1 MEDDGVDLSGEQVEK
16 LIHFQD
22 LTMIE
27 DLHRCKVILERYQW
41 NIESAVTDTLNER
54 DVVDAHFTT
63 PVQPNNTE
71 PRMPS
76 MNLTPRDQ
84 HLSFPA
90 IFSSSVYVTTSSGP
104 QGVVQWI
111 SYAFMLPFRYFF
123 TTVFN
128 ILKFA
133 YRLFWP
139 DPRQNVTDPVGD
151 VMAFINKFKD
161 DFGNTH
167 PVFYQGSYSQA
178 INDAKRELRFLLV
191 YLHDDSLRNS
201 MVFCRETLC
210 NPNVVNFINSKVLF
224 WACNVSSPEGY
235 RVSRTIRVI
244 KYPFLSLIV
253 LRENN
258 SMTVVA
264 RIEGL
269 VDSQELIRRLQRA
282 IEVNEQAVTS
292 IRRERERRNA
302 DKELREQQD
311 QAYYASLKADQE
323 KDRKKQEA
331 QRIIEEQELEKR
343 EQAAASNRLLMEL
356 EKEKDEARVLIPPEP
371 PANAEDTVRIIL
383 TVPSGAHLER
393 RFNKHTS
400 LKYLY
405 YFILCHESCPDDF
418 KVLMNFPKGEIC
430 CIPTKDGPDPPTF
443 SEVGLDKSVRLFV
456 HDNQA

>member
-1 MEDDGVDLSGEQVEK
+1 MEDDGVDLTGEQVEK

-27 DLHRCKVILERYQW
+27 DLTRCKVILQRHQW

-54 DVVDAHFTT
+54 DVVDSSFTP

-71 PRMPS
+71 PRMPN

-84 HLSFPA
+84 H
-90 IFSSSVYVTTSSGP
+90 VYVTTSSGP
-104 QGVVQWI
+104 QGVAQWI
-111 SYAFMLPFRYFF
+111 SYAFLLPFRYIF
-123 TTVFN
+123 TTVFS

-151 VMAFINKFKD
+151 VMAFIQKFKE

-167 PVFYQGSYSQA
+167 PVFYQGSYKQA
-178 INDAKRELRFLLV
+178 INDAKKELRFLLV
-191 YLHDDSLRNS
+191 YLHDENVASSL
-201 MVFCRETLC
+201 VFCRETLC
-210 NPNVVNFINSKVLF
+210 DPNVVNFINSKVLF

-235 RVSRTIRVI
+235 RVSRTVRVV

-258 SMTVVA
+258 TMTVVA

-269 VDSQELIRRLQRA
+269 VDSQELTRRLQRA
-282 IEVNEQAVTS
+282 IEVNEHAVLS
-292 IRRERERRNA
+292 IRRDRERRNA

-323 KDRKKQEA
+323 KERKKQEA
-331 QRIIEEQELEKR
+331 LRIIEEQEMEKR
-343 EQAAASNRLLMEL
+343 EQAAESNRLLMEL
-356 EKEKDEARVLIPPEP
+356 EKEKSEARLMLPAEP
-371 PANAEDTVRIIL
+371 PIDSKDVVRIIL

-393 RFNKHTS
+393 RFNKNTS

-418 KVLMNFPKGEIC
+418 KVLMNFPKGEVC

-443 SEVGLDKSVRLFV
+443 AEVGLDKSVRLFV

>member
-54 DVVDAHFTT
+54 DVVDAHFST

-84 HLSFPA
+84 H
-90 IFSSSVYVTTSSGP
+90 VYVTTSSGP
-104 QGVVQWI
+104 QGVVQWM

-178 INDAKRELRFLLV
+178 INDAKREL
-191 YLHDDSLRNS
+191 
-201 MVFCRETLC
+201 ETLC

-311 QAYYASLKADQE
+311 EAYYASLKADQE

-356 EKEKDEARVLIPPEP
+356 EKEKAEARLLIPPEP

-418 KVLMNFPKGEIC
+418 KVLMNFPKGEVC
-430 CIPTKDGPDPPTF
+430 CIPTKGGPDPPTF